1 MMEATTA
8 HLLTSSH
15 PLRCSGSHSSS
26 SSSYP
31 GLREWV
37 VGVAEGVASVL

>member
-26 SSSYP
+26 SSYP
-31 GLREWV
+31 GLREWG